1 MSEIKRNGHGAMDM
15 TQGSPTRLIVLFSLP
30 LLAGNVLQQLYN
42 MVDSVVVGN
51 YVGSSAL
58 TAVGAGFSIMF
69 LISSLF
75 LGFSMGATIMIAQY
89 VGAGDQGAVG
99 RTVDTI
105 YSALLVIIVPLTLL
119 GVLASGPLLTLIRV
133 PQEAYEQARTYC
145 MVVLGGIVG
154 TLGYNMNSGIMRGLG
169 DSRTPLIFLFIA
181 CVINIVLDLVFVLVF
196 SWGVFGVALATILA
210 QICSWVFGIFYIN
223 RKYPFLHIRLFRMR
237 LDRRLLGQV
246 IRLGIPSAIQECQFA
261 VGILIMQ
268 ALINGFGNDFAAGF
282 TAANKIDTFAFMPIE
297 SFSIAATTYVGQ
309 NMGAGRLD
317 RVQTGTRRALVLGT
331 LVCLAMSAVVLP
343 LRRPLL
349 MLFNREPGVVAAGE
363 AYLLRALSLMFILA
377 MMFIMNGVLRGAGGQ
392 RPAEHGREVVSPA
405 LLHKA
410 RLRIEWPH
418 AVELVRVLLREGVA
432 PALHGLHVDHHRALE
447 LPGPGQHVDQPVQV
461 VAVDGPQ
468 VGEAHVLKQGA
479 AGPQGLFQG
488 RLDLVVEP
496 VQRVLHGVLS
506 EQAPVPLLEMVVG
519 GLGADLA
526 QMAVH
531 RPHVGVDGH
540 AVVVEK
546 DDQGLAGGT
555 GVVEALIGQS
565 SGQGAVP
572 DQRQNTV
579 IQVL

>member
-145 MVVLGGIVG
+145 MVVLGGIIG

-309 NMGAGRLD
+309 NMGAGGW
-317 RVQTGTRRALVLGT
+317 TGYRPGPPGPGAGHSGMPGHVGGGT
-331 LVCLAMSAVVLP
+331 A

-377 MMFIMNGVLRGAGGQ
+377 MMFIMNGVLRGAGATTVPMVASIISLWAARIPVAYALAYFFG
-392 RPAEHGREVVSPA
+392 PEEIYWAYPIGWALGLLICVVSYC
-405 LLHKA
+405 
-410 RLRIEWPH
+410 R
-418 AVELVRVLLREGVA
+418 
-432 PALHGLHVDHHRALE
+432 
-447 LPGPGQHVDQPVQV
+447 
-461 VAVDGPQ
+461 
-468 VGEAHVLKQGA
+468 
-479 AGPQGLFQG
+479 G
-488 RLDLVVEP
+488 RW
-496 VQRVLHGVLS
+496 
-506 EQAPVPLLEMVVG
+506 
-519 GLGADLA
+519 
-526 QMAVH
+526 
-531 RPHVGVDGH
+531 
-540 AVVVEK
+540 K
-546 DDQGLAGGT
+546 DKCI
-555 GVVEALIGQS
+555 VS
-565 SGQGAVP
+565 
-572 DQRQNTV
+572 
-579 IQVL
+579 